1 MMQSSAEN
9 SKKKIDDIIE
19 QIESTKKNRIL

>member
-1 MMQSSAEN
+1 MMQSSVEN